1 MKTNRPGAP
10 WRALIFIAVM
20 LLWSTAYTSSNFPD
34 PPAEIPGAAGN
45 IQTAILAGG
54 CFWGMEGV
62 FERLKGVMDVT
73 SGYSGGEAQT
83 AHYSMVSTGT
93 TDHAESVRVT
103 FDPSIISYG
112 ELLKVFFSVA
122 HDPTQLNRQ
131 GPDVGSQYRSAI
143 FYADDHQK
151 RIAEEYI
158 RTIDKAGIFRK
169 PIVTK
174 VVPLKA
180 FYQAEDY
187 HQDFMDRHP
196 DHPYIRYWD
205 VPKVDHLKKEFP
217 KLVVQR

>member
-10 WRALIFIAVM
+10 WWALIFIAMM